1 MGALLNLF
9 NREVILRVE
18 FLADQALLAN
28 LSLALLGVL
37 VMVTADW
44 GQPSASR

>member
-9 NREVILRVE
+9 NREVLRVE
-18 FLADQALLAN
+18 FLADQALPAN